1 MAGRL
6 QGKVMLITGAGSG
19 LGREVALLA
28 AEEGAKVVVTDKIEA
43 RIGPVVEAIAGK
55 GGEAAGLKADVTAE
69 AEIEAAMAYARD
81 KFGALDVVHANA
93 G

>member
-55 GGEAAGLKADVTAE
+55 GGEAAGTVLSTLSGSGPPRRRAPASS
-69 AEIEAAMAYARD
+69 
-81 KFGALDVVHANA
+81 G
-93 G
+93 